1 MKAYL
6 SLLLVSLVVAGCG
19 SSQQFVAVPPDLDRN
34 SVPQKTVEMTAQHFH
49 FTPEEVHVPQGTLVT
64 LKITAVDGTHGFSLG
79 AFGIDETI
87 PEKET
92 KTVTFYAGKKG
103 EYGFHCSHFCGI
115 GHLGM
120 TGKLIVD

>member
-1 MKAYL
+1 VRARWAVIVIVFM
-6 SLLLVSLVVAGCG
+6 VAGCG
-19 SSQQFVAVPPDLDRN
+19 SSQQFAAIPAEIDRN
-34 SVPQKTVEMTAQHFH
+34 SVPQKTLEMTAQHFH

-64 LKITAVDGTHGFSLG
+64 LKITATDGTHGFSLG

-87 PEKET
+87 PENEIR
-92 KTVTFYAGKKG
+92 TVTFYAGKKG

-120 TGKLIVD
+120 TGKIIVD

>member
-1 MKAYL
+1 MI
-6 SLLLVSLVVAGCG
+6 AGCG
-19 SSQQFVAVPPDLDRN
+19 SSQQFAAVPADIDRN
-34 SVPQKTVEMTAQHFH
+34 SVPQKTLEMTAQHFH

-64 LKITAVDGTHGFSLG
+64 LKITAIDGTHGFSLG

-87 PEKET
+87 PEKESR
-92 KTVTFYAGKKG
+92 TVTFYAGKKG

-120 TGKLIVD
+120 TGKIIVD